1 MKNIFF
7 LILGLVL
14 FSCSGRN
21 KVPSGIIKQNE
32 MQSVLWDVIRA
43 QALSEEIARK
53 DSSVKEVVETQM
65 LTKKVFEIHKITPG
79 AFDSS
84 YSWYT
89 GHPEIMRIIFDSMN
103 AQNQRQNDLKP
114 KVESKPFRK
123 NLLNKFKKNEQSFPK
138 R

>member
-7 LILGLVL
+7 LMLGLLL

-21 KVPSGIIKQNE
+21 KVPPGIIKQNE

-43 QALSEEIARK
+43 QELSEEIARK
-53 DSSVKEVVETQM
+53 DSSVKEVAETQM

-79 AFDSS
+79 AYDSS
-84 YSWYT
+84 YAWYT
-89 GHPEIMRIIFDSMN
+89 GHPEIMRIILDSMN
-103 AQNQRQNDLKP
+103 AQNQRQIDMNP
-114 KVESKPFRK
+114 KVESKPLRK
-123 NLLNKFKKNEQSFPK
+123 NLLNKLKKDEQSFPK